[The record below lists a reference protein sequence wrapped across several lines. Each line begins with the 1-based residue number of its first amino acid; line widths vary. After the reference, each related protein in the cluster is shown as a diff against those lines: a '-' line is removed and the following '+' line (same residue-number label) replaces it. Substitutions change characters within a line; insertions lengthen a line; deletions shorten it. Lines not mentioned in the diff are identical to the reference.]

1 MYVPR
6 QGEDQQFLT
15 SLFCFW
21 YSLFDCL
28 EFVVPHFSLIWR
40 RHHCQWRATNFDLCS
55 ALIAIEQRGF
65 FSVPYLL
72 WHGVS
77 AKSGQ
82 LRGPVTITPN
92 AERLAVD
99 LSLPVSTTYV
109 CRGRDSNTFRLRVN
123 ALTHCATAVAFFI
136 LTEIK
141 QFPMLTF
148 KIIVVVCSIST
159 EFEQHWTSLNNI
171 NI

>member
-6 QGEDQQFLT
+6 KGADQQFLT

-21 YSLFDCL
+21 YSLFVCL
-28 EFVVPHFSLIWR
+28 EFWVPLENCSLIWR
-40 RHHCQWRATNFDLCS
+40 GHHCQWRATNFDLES
-55 ALIAIEQRGF
+55 VQIAIEQRGF
-65 FSVPYLL
+65 FSVPHLL

-92 AERLAVD
+92 AERLAVE

-123 ALTHCATAVAFFI
+123 ALTHCATAVAFLI
-136 LTEIK
+136 LTEIAVSHADILNSCCCLFYK
-141 QFPMLTF
+141 YR
-148 KIIVVVCSIST
+148 I
-159 EFEQHWTSLNNI
+159 WTTLDFF
-171 NI
+171 